1 MVSPLVVIDSVE
13 YKETMLPLFL
23 TIFFSS
29 FVIALSGALMP
40 GPLLSVTIAESPR
53 RGVSTG
59 PTVIIG
65 HALLELTVVLALLSG
80 LAPLLLRDEIFISI
94 AFVGGGLLLY
104 MAVSMFRQLP
114 TLTLEQEAPEGGGRN
129 LVLAGITLSAANPYF
144 VLWWTTV
151 GFGYILYSA
160 TFGLAGIVS
169 FFAGHILADFCWY
182 AAVSYGICKGR
193 HFLGDR
199 GYRRI
204 CGGCALFLA
213 LFSCYFF
220 YSGTEKL
227 LG

>member
-1 MVSPLVVIDSVE
+1 
-13 YKETMLPLFL
+13 MLPLLL

-40 GPLLSVTIAESPR
+40 GPLLSVTIAESGR
-53 RGVSTG
+53 RGTLAG
-59 PTVIIG
+59 PLVIVG

-80 LAPLLLRDEIFISI
+80 LAPLLLRDEVFIVI
-94 AFVGGGLLLY
+94 CFIGGALLLY
-104 MAVSMFRQLP
+104 MAVVMFKQLP
-114 TLTLEQEAPEGGGRN
+114 TLSLQGDAKESGGRN
-129 LVLAGITLSAANPYF
+129 LVLAGIALSAANPYF
-144 VLWWTTV
+144 VLWWATV

-160 TFGLAGIVS
+160 KFGFAGIIS
-169 FFAGHILADFCWY
+169 FFTGHILADFCWY
-182 AAVSYGICKGR
+182 AAVSYGVCKGR
-193 HFLGDR
+193 HLLGDR

-213 LFSCYFF
+213 LFSCYFL